1 MDKKLSCKDVNRECE
16 YVVCARTEEEVL
28 RKVGE
33 HTQAI
38 HGIQGFSK
46 EFYDKA
52 KAAIRDAHCEIKK
65 TTSCEGKTCEEFVE
79 DVSEECYC

>member
-1 MDKKLSCKDVNRECE
+1 MDKKLSCKDIDRNCE
-16 YVVCARTEEEVL
+16 YVVCGRTEEEVL

-38 HGIQGFSK
+38 HGIRGFSK

-52 KAAIRDAHCEIKK
+52 KAAIRDAYCEIRK
-65 TTSCEGKTCEEFVE
+65 TTSCEGEACEEFLG
-79 DVSEECYC
+79 DVSEELYC

>member
-1 MDKKLSCKDVNRECE
+1 MDKKLSCKDIDRDRE

-33 HTQAI
+33 HTRGI

-52 KAAIRDAHCEIKK
+52 KAAILDSHCEIKK
-65 TTSCEGKTCEEFVE
+65 TSCEGETCEEFLG